1 MNSILEKILI
11 VSLCFIVLLS
21 DRDTPTEIAYVIII
35 MMVITMCFVSL
46 ALKLDSI
53 YCIEFPF
60 FIKGTVIQK
69 ISYIVLFY
77 SWIGIILSWLAGVI
91 VGVLNDV
98 PIIYVFRNFFG
109 LNLYLLLPIL
119 YLVKPKIYSLI
130 KFIIFAGV
138 FQSCYA
144 LYYTYGKIINPQS
157 FLVSNSLSEARSVYS
172 ASFAVFYPL
181 FALAFSK
188 YLFGKRIYALNRS
201 ITLISLDSIYF
212 CGLSIV
218 VYAILIVIPAM
229 SKGYILGLV
238 MLVFTIMILSTVV
251 VQKHKVSIPLIQSV
265 LMISILLALIYYN
278 IYDIIVYT
286 FNPFEGSNQVRSTQY
301 DYLVDE
307 FSLYGA
313 GLGAKLKSGY
323 DRSSVGYGFE
333 LTYINIMHKLGIYS
347 IFIFSTYLFTII
359 LSIYNI
365 IKKIFVFESV
375 FAFGLMF
382 FMVPGAGNP
391 LLLAPIPVI
400 LHVISI
406 YVLVLT
412 MVQRQYF
419 NKQSI

>member
-188 YLFGKRIYALNRS
+188 YLFGKRI
-201 ITLISLDSIYF
+201 
-212 CGLSIV
+212 
-218 VYAILIVIPAM
+218 
-229 SKGYILGLV
+229 LV
-238 MLVFTIMILSTVV
+238 KKL
-251 VQKHKVSIPLIQSV
+251 
-265 LMISILLALIYYN
+265 Y
-278 IYDIIVYT
+278 
-286 FNPFEGSNQVRSTQY
+286 
-301 DYLVDE
+301 
-307 FSLYGA
+307 FSLIPYG
-313 GLGAKLKSGY
+313 
-323 DRSSVGYGFE
+323 VQ
-333 LTYINIMHKLGIYS
+333 
-347 IFIFSTYLFTII
+347 STGVCY
-359 LSIYNI
+359 
-365 IKKIFVFESV
+365 
-375 FAFGLMF
+375 
-382 FMVPGAGNP
+382 P
-391 LLLAPIPVI
+391 
-400 LHVISI
+400 
-406 YVLVLT
+406 
-412 MVQRQYF
+412 
-419 NKQSI
+419 